1 MANKR
6 VSELNEL
13 TWNQIAGDDLLLIA
27 DVSAI
32 ESKRVTADNFRL
44 YAINTGSFSGS
55 FFGTASRAKHSD
67 TASYLLY
74 QGFFNGSASYAISA
88 SYALSASYASWATSA
103 SYAISASYAYSS
115 AYAYSSS
122 YALTAS
128 YVETAS
134 AILANTAINA
144 EYSKTASY
152 LLYTDGFMNGTASAA
167 MTASLAW
174 FALSSSFLVYDGITP
189 NGTAS
194 YAMEAAH
201 AETASYVDS
210 ASYLIY
216 TQGRFNG
223 SASYALSSS
232 NTDWANYVRMPMPWG
247 FYSAT
252 INSTT
257 ESKIVSMSFT
267 PSDAAVV
274 PLALFE
280 VYGTAYFPYTSS
292 VNESGSILFG
302 LRDSSTL
309 LEHTLDRTWV
319 GFRVFSGDISGAF
332 VFSGSITVP
341 FTLAGQQ
348 YMTPGK
354 WTLFVS
360 ASTPNIW
367 LDTRRPVKFRVDS
380 RTDNLVVS

>member
-1 MANKR
+1 MGNKR

-13 TWNQIAGDDLLLIA
+13 TWNQVASNDLLLIA

-32 ESKRVTADNFRL
+32 ESKKIAVGDLRS
-44 YAINTGSFSGS
+44 YAVNTGSLTGS
-55 FFGTASRAKHSD
+55 IHGTASHAKNSD

-88 SYALSASYASWATSA
+88 SYALSASYTFWATTSSYAMSA
-103 SYAISASYAYSS
+103 SDAYSS
-115 AYAYSSS
+115 SYSLSSS

-134 AILANTAINA
+134 AIYA
-144 EYSKTASY
+144 ESASWSDYSKTASY

-167 MTASLAW
+167 MTASLAGY
-174 FALSSSFLVYDGITP
+174 ALSCSFLIYDGVTP

-194 YAMEAAH
+194 FAITASNAI
-201 AETASYVDS
+201 TASYVES

-216 TQGRFNG
+216 DGRFNG

-232 NTDWANYVRMPMPWG
+232 DANWSNYVRMPMAWG
-247 FYSAT
+247 IYDAT
-252 INSTT
+252 INSST

-267 PSDAAVV
+267 PADAAVT
-274 PLALFE
+274 PLTLIEA
-280 VYGTAYFPYTSS
+280 YGTAHFQYTSS
-292 VNESGSILFG
+292 VNESGSVTLG
-302 LRDSSTL
+302 LRHLDTL
-309 LEHTLDRTWV
+309 VEYMLDRTWV
-319 GFRVFSGDISGAF
+319 GFQAFSGDISGAF
-332 VFSGSITVP
+332 TFSGSVTSP
-341 FTLAGQQ
+341 FSLVGQQ
-348 YMTPGK
+348 YIVPGQ

-367 LDTRRPVKFRVDS
+367 LDTRRPTKFRIDS
-380 RTDNLVVS
+380 RTDNLVITP